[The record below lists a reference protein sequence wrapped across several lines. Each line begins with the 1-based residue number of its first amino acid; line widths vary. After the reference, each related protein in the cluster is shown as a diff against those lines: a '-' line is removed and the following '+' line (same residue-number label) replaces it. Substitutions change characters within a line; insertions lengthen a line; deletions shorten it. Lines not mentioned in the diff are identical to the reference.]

1 MRNLATLFLIG
12 FLVPI
17 MFGCGGSPGER
28 ADESGDDYL
37 PVSAEILPGTWSC
50 TRYVL
55 DIGMENEMM
64 ASMQGDLVF
73 TENEVVYMQQTYS
86 YSIVDDRVIVTHNG
100 QEILKPLAWDGESL
114 VMQGDDAK
122 VYYEKQ

>member
-1 MRNLATLFLIG
+1 MRNLTTLFLIG

-17 MFGCGGSPGER
+17 IFGCGGSPGER
-28 ADESGDDYL
+28 DVESGDDYL
-37 PVSAEILPGTWSC
+37 PISAEILPGTWSC

-55 DIGMENEMM
+55 GTGIENEMM
-64 ASMQGDLVF
+64 AGMQGDLEF

-86 YSIVDDRVIVTHNG
+86 YSIEDDRVIITQNG
-100 QEILKPLAWDGESL
+100 QEILRPLAWDGESL
-114 VMQGDDAK
+114 IMLGDDAK